1 MEYHG
6 KVYDPQEKQ
15 YIFDKCQ
22 FGLNIMKNSV
32 CVGLTMKSIDYFQ
45 AGFPIINSI
54 KADTWDLVEEYNI
67 GFNLSE
73 NNIEEIANEIVKMNI
88 RDIANM
94 KDNTQRIFNELFSV
108 RAFTTKLNKIFD
120 KLLI

>member
-1 MEYHG
+1 MS
-6 KVYDPQEKQ
+6 KCKFDEKEKRK
-15 YIFDKCQ
+15 IFDKCS
-22 FGLNIMKNSV
+22 FELNIMKDSV
-32 CVGLTMKSIDYFQ
+32 QVGLTMKSIDYFE
-45 AGFPIINSI
+45 AGLPILNNI
-54 KADTWDLVEEYNI
+54 KSDTWDLVEEYNI

-94 KDNTQRIFNELFSV
+94 KNNTQRIFNELFSV
-108 RAFTTKLNKIFD
+108 RVFTTKLNKIFD